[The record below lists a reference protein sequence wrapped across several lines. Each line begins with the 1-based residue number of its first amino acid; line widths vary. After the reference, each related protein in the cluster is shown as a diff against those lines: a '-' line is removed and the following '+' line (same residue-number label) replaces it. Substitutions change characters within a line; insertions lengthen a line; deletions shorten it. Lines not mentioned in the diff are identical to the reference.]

1 MKSCQFLDIFG
12 KSEFRK
18 NFFDCSSV
26 TLSEIFLATGGGGEV
41 ANNNLVKKKKS
52 FQPSSEKKKRFLL

>member
-26 TLSEIFLATGGGGEV
+26 ILYEIFLATGGGGGGGGGR
-41 ANNNLVKKKKS
+41 
-52 FQPSSEKKKRFLL
+52 Q